1 MSIEPEP
8 AQKVSEI
15 SCKCPKSKCLLMYC
29 ECFSKDLLCN
39 EKCSCY
45 QCRNNP
51 DFDDKRQKARRAVLE
66 KDPDAFR
73 NKKMLERVG
82 EEAELALKK
91 GCNCKKTNCVK
102 KYCECYF
109 TGVKCSYLCGC
120 ENCMNGGGKES

>member
-8 AQKVSEI
+8 FPFQKVAEKN

-51 DFDDKRQKARRAVLE
+51 DFDDKRLKARRAVLE

-73 NKKMLERVG
+73 NKSRIEAIG
-82 EEAELALKK
+82 EEAELGLKK
-91 GCNCKKTNCVK
+91 GCNCKKTNCAK
-102 KYCECYF
+102 KYC
-109 TGVKCSYLCGC
+109 
-120 ENCMNGGGKES
+120 